1 VERGTTRLLLGKQG
15 AVLLGEMFE
24 ELIVPIGNRC
34 SEVSSIRQLEVQY
47 RLGVV
52 NAQPL

>member
-24 ELIVPIGNRC
+24 ELIAR
-34 SEVSSIRQLEVQY
+34 SEID
-47 RLGVV
+47 
-52 NAQPL
+52 AAK